1 MSKDCYNAISNYS
14 LFNFRLYKNGFSF
27 SKFSLSKVSIAIFRK
42 LSIPHSYACI
52 HLSFDNWGEEKGRVV
67 GFIYQAQTSINV
79 VMKCYLL
86 IVMDRVRMGLADNA
100 NMMIGMTWK
109 FRT

>member
-1 MSKDCYNAISNYS
+1 
-14 LFNFRLYKNGFSF
+14 
-27 SKFSLSKVSIAIFRK
+27 
-42 LSIPHSYACI
+42 
-52 HLSFDNWGEEKGRVV
+52 
-67 GFIYQAQTSINV
+67 
-79 VMKCYLL
+79 MKCYLL

>member
-1 MSKDCYNAISNYS
+1 MS
-14 LFNFRLYKNGFSF
+14 FN
-27 SKFSLSKVSIAIFRK
+27 
-42 LSIPHSYACI
+42 
-52 HLSFDNWGEEKGRVV
+52 NWGEERGRIV
-67 GFIYQAQTSINV
+67 GIIYQAQTSINV

>member
-1 MSKDCYNAISNYS
+1 M
-14 LFNFRLYKNGFSF
+14 G
-27 SKFSLSKVSIAIFRK
+27 
-42 LSIPHSYACI
+42 
-52 HLSFDNWGEEKGRVV
+52 GEKREGS
-67 GFIYQAQTSINV
+67 GIYQAQTSINV

-109 FRT
+109 IRT